1 MFEHTT
7 KPWAQMMD
15 LDLSCNTAFCIEYSS
30 VNYMLGFTS
39 LFFFLTW
46 CTDGLVLSHLP
57 DGPTAHFRMSSVR
70 LRKEIKVRLKK
81 NLKTG
86 LSVC

>member
-1 MFEHTT
+1 MFLCKLH
-7 KPWAQMMD
+7 AQ
-15 LDLSCNTAFCIEYSS
+15 FYQP
-30 VNYMLGFTS
+30 
-39 LFFFLTW
+39 FFLTW

-81 NLKTG
+81 HLKTG
-86 LSVC
+86 LSVG